1 MDGLL
6 LVRKPSGPTS
16 HDIVARLRKIL
27 GQKRIGH
34 FGTLDPL
41 ASGLL
46 VVAVGQ
52 ATRFFPYYS
61 KLDKTYE
68 GRIRLGFATDTFDRE
83 GRPSGP
89 ETDRLPGPD
98 ALRSA
103 MKSFEG
109 EILQQPPVYSA
120 KKLEGKPLYA
130 YARRGEH
137 VEPAAVPVSVA
148 SFELRSYDPPFL
160 DFRVDCGSGTYI
172 RSLAHDL
179 GAALGCGGH
188 LAELVRT
195 RVGDFSLAGALL
207 LEDIDALR
215 ARDETAGFLLPL
227 AALLPGLPRVDL
239 TDEGCRRMKDGRT
252 VGPDH
257 LAPGEAGQALPLP
270 GAAAVVRLFG
280 PGGELLAL
288 ARPAPPPALFAPFL
302 VLL

>member
-16 HDIVARLRKIL
+16 HDVVARLRKIL
-27 GQKRIGH
+27 GQKKVGH

-46 VVAVGQ
+46 VVAAGR

-68 GRIRLGFATDTFDRE
+68 GRIRLGYATDTYDRE
-83 GRPSGP
+83 GRPTGP
-89 ETDRLPGPD
+89 ECERLPDPN

-103 MKSFEG
+103 MKAFEG
-109 EILQQPPVYSA
+109 GILQRPPVYSA

-130 YARRGEH
+130 YARRQEA
-137 VEPAAVPVSVA
+137 VEPAPVPVSVA

-188 LAELVRT
+188 LDDLVRT
-195 RVGDFSLAGALL
+195 RVGDFL
-207 LEDIDALR
+207 LEAALAAEDIEVLQ
-215 ARDETAGFLLPL
+215 ARNETDRFLLPL
-227 AALLPGLPRVDL
+227 GALLPGLPRYDL
-239 TDEGCRRMKDGRT
+239 TEEGGRRMKDGRT
-252 VGPDH
+252 VGPGH
-257 LAPGEAGQALPLP
+257 LASGGDGQVPFPAD
-270 GAAAVVRLFG
+270 GAAVVRLFG
-280 PGGELLAL
+280 PDGALLAL